1 MSEKSFSE
9 EFEAIL
15 SASTFADLARAVE
28 PFSRRLRQTNPSY
41 ARAEKAFEGLPKI
54 VRKRF
59 AKLSVFDSAA
69 LVLGM
74 ANRAYGLELQ
84 SARSVRGSASQSD
97 GVKSSARGP
106 S

>member
-28 PFSRRLRQTNPSY
+28 PFSRRLQANPSY

-74 ANRAYGLELQ
+74 ANRAYGLGLQ
-84 SARSVRGSASQSD
+84 SARSVRRSASQSD